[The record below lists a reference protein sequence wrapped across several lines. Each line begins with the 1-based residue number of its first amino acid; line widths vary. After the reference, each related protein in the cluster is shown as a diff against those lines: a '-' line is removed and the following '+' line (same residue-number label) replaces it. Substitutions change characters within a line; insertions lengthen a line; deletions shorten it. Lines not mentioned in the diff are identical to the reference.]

1 MRKPLVIVPAA
12 LALGIAGC
20 GASYSAGTP
29 ASAPASAAAGK
40 HAVVKTRHGKLGT
53 FLVDGRGHTLYLFQ
67 KDTSAKSR
75 CSGACAAAWPPL
87 TTREKPEAQ
96 GGAKAAKLSTSRR
109 SGGQRQVVY
118 NGHPVYRYEPDTAA
132 GQTRGQGVNAF
143 GARWY
148 VVSTAGRAITAA
160 PAGSSTPSPYGY

>member
-1 MRKPLVIVPAA
+1 MLLPAA

-29 ASAPASAAAGK
+29 ASAPASAAADK

-53 FLVDGRGHTLYLFQ
+53 FLVDGRGHNALPVPEGHEREEPLL
-67 KDTSAKSR
+67 R
-75 CSGACAAAWPPL
+75 RLRRRVAAADHA
-87 TTREKPEAQ
+87 REARGE
-96 GGAKAAKLSTSRR
+96 GGAKAAKLSTSTR
-109 SGGQRQVVY
+109 SGFARGRSSQRLPAVS
-118 NGHPVYRYEPDTAA
+118 YEPDTAA
-132 GQTRGQGVNAF
+132 GQTRGQGVSAF

-160 PAGSSTPSPYGY
+160 PTSSRPRRLSATKP